1 FQMILLALLFSF
13 IPLLQSSILRVS
25 DISWELIGCRTYEY
39 NTHPVLQCR
48 HWDKVALRWHL
59 YTCERHNA
67 SQCNGG
73 SNVDYAMPP
82 ENMKG
87 GEWHNAFTYVQ
98 FDTKDTEK
106 DLRLAL
112 SSIEDGINV
121 PSIVPLKIDV
131 DWKWTL
137 DEGDCNHFS
146 IRMSAMSSLEHI
158 QKEEVASFCRQF
170 DKDHFVSCDH
180 L

>member
-1 FQMILLALLFSF
+1 
-13 IPLLQSSILRVS
+13 
-25 DISWELIGCRTYEY
+25 
-39 NTHPVLQCR
+39 
-48 HWDKVALRWHL
+48 
-59 YTCERHNA
+59 
-67 SQCNGG
+67 
-73 SNVDYAMPP
+73 MPP

-98 FDTKDTEK
+98 FDTKDTVCHKGTISDLSISVQEK

-146 IRMSAMSSLEHI
+146 IR
-158 QKEEVASFCRQF
+158 
-170 DKDHFVSCDH
+170 
-180 L
+180 